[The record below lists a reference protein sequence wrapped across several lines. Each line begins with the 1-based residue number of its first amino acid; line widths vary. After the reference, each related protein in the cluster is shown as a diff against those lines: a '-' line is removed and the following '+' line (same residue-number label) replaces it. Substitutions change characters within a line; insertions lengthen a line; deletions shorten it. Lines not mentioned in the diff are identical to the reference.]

1 MSSRLAIGTVQFGL
15 DYGIANQAG
24 RVQFGEAKDILT
36 VAANHSIDTLDTATA
51 YGDSESTLGRAGMGG
66 WKVITKLSGVP
77 EGCVDVA
84 GWVEGQMEGSLSRLG
99 INQLH
104 GVLLHRPEQLLG
116 QDSSVLFTALQ
127 RLKAQGTT
135 RKVGISIYGLEELD
149 RLMGEMDFDLVQAPL
164 NIMDRRLVESGWA
177 RRLKVRGVEVHVR
190 SAFLQG
196 LLLMTPD
203 QRPAKFTHWQPLWA
217 EWDRWLGETG
227 LTPLQACL
235 AYALGAADAD
245 KVVVGADSVKQLNE
259 ILVSS
264 HATLTTLPNWL
275 SPIDAALINPSQW
288 NQL

>member
-1 MSSRLAIGTVQFGL
+1 MKIALGTVQFGL

-24 RVQFGEAKDILT
+24 RVYLEDVKNILQQAKSHR
-36 VAANHSIDTLDTATA
+36 VDTLDTAIA
-51 YGDSESTLGRAGMGG
+51 YGDSENALGQSDVGG
-66 WKVITKLSGVP
+66 WKIVTKLSALP

-84 GWVEGQMEGSLSRLG
+84 GWVETQIEGSLSRLG

-116 QDSSVLFTALQ
+116 PDGKTLFNALQ

-135 RKVGISIYGLEELD
+135 RKIGVSIYGFEELD
-149 RLMGEMDFDLVQAPL
+149 RLTGEMDFDLVQAPL
-164 NIMDRRLVESGWA
+164 NILDRRLVESGWA
-177 RRLKVRGVEVHVR
+177 KRLKERGVEVHAR

-196 LLLMTPD
+196 LLLMAPD
-203 QRPAKFTHWQPLWA
+203 QRPTKFARWQPLWA
-217 EWDRWLGETG
+217 EWERWLGDTG

-235 AYALGAADAD
+235 AYALGVADVD
-245 KVVVGADSVKQLNE
+245 KVVVGVDSAKQLKE
-259 ILVSS
+259 ILESS
-264 HATLTTLPNWL
+264 HSTLPNLPNWL